1 MFSRQFVRTWC
12 LIWLKTLYMGFRAE
26 LSRHAGRLEEPSDL
40 CRTLNSRFE
49 GKDLCDLAVS
59 KDLYDLAVSKD
70 FKGPTSFPFV
80 IREIKF
86 RKIL

>member
-59 KDLYDLAVSKD
+59 KD